1 MLDELKKAIFGPPL
15 FLVEQAGRPRMA
27 CTKIQGRAGIMSLTG
42 TNYDEG
48 SLRSLQSLSAL
59 PVAPKAS
66 SPPLPTRIAFVG
78 NYLPRQCGIATFTTD
93 LCTALAIEYG
103 EGRLFAIPV
112 NDPESSYDY
121 PQQVRLEL
129 EQEDLLSY
137 ERAAEFLNFN
147 GNDLVSLQHE
157 YGIYGGIA
165 GRHIL
170 TLLRK
175 LKMPVV
181 TTLHTVLR
189 NPDPDQRLVL
199 EEIARLSDRLIV
211 MSEQAAEFLREVYG
225 VQSGKIDIIPHGVPD
240 FQFMDPNYFK
250 DRFGVEGKSVLLTFG
265 LLSPNKGIENVIRAL
280 PLILARHPNVVYI
293 VSGVTHPH
301 IRRRDGERYREE
313 LLALAEKLGV
323 SSNLILINRFVSAE
337 ELVEHVGAA
346 DIYITPYRQEAQIV
360 SGTLAIALGA
370 GKAII
375 STPYWHAKEL
385 LAERR
390 GVIVPFENP
399 GAIAAAALQLLDDD
413 GARHAMRKRAYL
425 HSRETIWPK
434 TARKYMASFQRARF
448 ERTLKPKAAQ
458 KDDSTAA
465 AVDFLPLLNSDHMMD
480 LTDDTG
486 ILQHA
491 IFSIPNSSE
500 GYTTDDNARALIVS
514 TFMDVSEEAFDA
526 RLTRKLS
533 HRYLAFLWHAFNI
546 ETGRFRNFLAYDRRW
561 LEDVGS
567 DDSHGRALWSLG
579 TVLGAS
585 RDPGLRGAA
594 GRLFEAA
601 VPVTLAFT
609 SPRAWAFCILGMQA
623 YLDWFPGDR
632 AIQGLRN
639 TLANR
644 LLDIYERSHSATWQW
659 FEKSLSYSNA
669 RLSQALILAGWR
681 SGNQRMIEAG
691 IDSLKWLVAE
701 QHRDDKEMFVP
712 IGSNGFFIEGNEKAR
727 FDQQPVEACATV
739 AACLEA
745 YRLTEEEKW
754 LVEAKRVFGWFL
766 GKNDLQVPL
775 YDATTGGCRDGL
787 HPDRINENQGA
798 ESTLSFLMAL
808 LDLQKAKVANAEEL
822 QLEMSTSS

>member
-1 MLDELKKAIFGPPL
+1 MALLGTNHYSKLTGGPPSPASPL
-15 FLVEQAGRPRMA
+15 PEGKV
-27 CTKIQGRAGIMSLTG
+27 CSL
-42 TNYDEG
+42 
-48 SLRSLQSLSAL
+48 
-59 PVAPKAS
+59 
-66 SPPLPTRIAFVG
+66 PLPTRIAFVG

-93 LCTALAIEYG
+93 LCTALAAEYG
-103 EGRLFAIPV
+103 SGRLFAIPV
-112 NDPESSYDY
+112 NDPDSRYEY
-121 PQQVRLEL
+121 PEQVRLEL
-129 EQEDLLSY
+129 TQEDPASY
-137 ERAAEFLNFN
+137 ARAAEFLNFN
-147 GNDLVSLQHE
+147 GNDLVCVQHE
-157 YGIYGGIA
+157 YGIYGGLA

-170 TLLRK
+170 TLMRK

-189 NPDPDQRLVL
+189 EPDTDQRIVL

-211 MSEQAAEFLREVYG
+211 MSDQAAKFLREVYA
-225 VQSGKIDIIPHGVPD
+225 VPQEKIDVIPHGVPD

-250 DRFGVEGKSVLLTFG
+250 DRFGTEGKSVLLTFG

-280 PLILARHPNVVYI
+280 PAILANYPNVVYI

-301 IRRRDGERYREE
+301 IRRREGERYREE
-313 LLALAEKLGV
+313 LLALAAQLGV
-323 SSNLILINRFVSAE
+323 SSNLILVNRFVSAE
-337 ELVEHVGAA
+337 ELVEDVGAA

-385 LAERR
+385 LADNR
-390 GVIVPFENP
+390 GVLVPFENP
-399 GAIAAAALQLLDDD
+399 EAIGEAVLRLLDND
-413 GARHAMRKRAYL
+413 GERHAMRKRAYL

-448 ERTLKPKAAQ
+448 ERSLQPRAAQ
-458 KDDSTAA
+458 KDENPENAPNE
-465 AVDFLPLLNSDHMMD
+465 LPVLSIAHMLNM
-480 LTDDTG
+480 TDDTG

-491 IFSIPNSSE
+491 IFSVPNTSE

-514 TFMDVSEEAFDA
+514 TLLDEDPTHASTPGY
-526 RLTRKLS
+526 LGLS
-533 HRYLAFLWHAFNI
+533 KRYLSFLWLAFHSD
-546 ETGRFRNFLAYDRRW
+546 TGRFRNFLGYDRRW

-567 DDSHGRALWSLG
+567 DDSHGRALWSVG
-579 TVLGAS
+579 NVLGHS
-585 RDPGLRGAA
+585 RNAGLRGAA

-601 VPVTLAFT
+601 VPATLTFT
-609 SPRAWAFCILGMQA
+609 SPRAWAFSILGMQA

-632 AIQGLRN
+632 AVQVARN

-644 LLDIYERSHSATWQW
+644 LLDIYDRSHTTTWRW

-681 SGNQRMIEAG
+681 SDNQRMIEAG
-691 IDSLKWLVAE
+691 MDSLKWLVAE
-701 QHRDDKEMFVP
+701 QHRDDPEIFVP
-712 IGSNGFFIEGNEKAR
+712 IGSNGFFVEGSEKAR

-739 AACLEA
+739 SACLEV
-745 YRLTEEEKW
+745 YKLTEESQW
-754 LVEAKRVFGWFL
+754 FDEAQRVFRWFL

-775 YDATTGGCRDGL
+775 YDATTGGCKDGL

-808 LDLQKAKVANAEEL
+808 LEMQEAKVTNAHERHI
-822 QLEMSTSS
+822 EMSTSS